1 MEDTIFFVFD
11 NKIEWIIRYAPIRR
25 QVNLAWKVIH
35 QQYKLELEWRGF
47 STGKRDFWVVWRSP
61 PMLHIVFAKSF
72 LFIKRII
79 GRDHSA
85 SVLFSITSK
94 YRYIL
99 SSSPIFEILDN
110 HRRRQQILMPDTFSK
125 NHFIQNESLVS
136 STFFNFHNL
145 KKLLQSQHFYYIKL
159 WYFLLQVL
167 LRMVCMHYFKYNF
180 HAIEN
185 MQKIWTTNCLNNRP
199 TPQKYRNQRGS

>member
-1 MEDTIFFVFD
+1 MNEEVFQPEKGIF
-11 NKIEWIIRYAPIRR
+11 EWYDE
-25 QVNLAWKVIH
+25 V
-35 QQYKLELEWRGF
+35 
-47 STGKRDFWVVWRSP
+47 P

-110 HRRRQQILMPDTFSK
+110 RRRRQQILMSDTFSK
-125 NHFIQNESLVS
+125 ETLHSKWITCLKY
-136 STFFNFHNL
+136 FFNFHNL
-145 KKLLQSQHFYYIKL
+145 QKLLQSQHFYYIKL
-159 WYFLLQVL
+159 WYFSPGFTQNGL
-167 LRMVCMHYFKYNF
+167 
-180 HAIEN
+180 HALFQIQFSCHREHAKN
-185 MQKIWTTNCLNNRP
+185 LDNRRQ
-199 TPQKYRNQRGS
+199 TA